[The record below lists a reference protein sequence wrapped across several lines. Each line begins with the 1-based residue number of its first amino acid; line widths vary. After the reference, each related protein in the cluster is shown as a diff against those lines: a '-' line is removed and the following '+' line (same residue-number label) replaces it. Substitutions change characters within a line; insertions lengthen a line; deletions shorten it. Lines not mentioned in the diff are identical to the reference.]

1 MANETALKIR
11 SDRFSSMKVTAPT
24 AGYTAGLLTKVGSV
38 VGAIAEAVA
47 TLASGVLIYRCEK
60 IVVAKSVVTGN
71 SFTVGAKVYYSSNA
85 VYNSSTK
92 PSGAVL
98 CGICT
103 VAAAV
108 ADTTVEIDLDGC
120 LGIAS

>member
-11 SDRFSSMKVTAPT
+11 SDRFASMKVTAPT
-24 AGYTAGLLTKVGSV
+24 GGYTAGLLTKVGSV
-38 VGAIAEAVA
+38 VGVILEAADAAASAV
-47 TLASGVLIYRCEK
+47 LAYRCEK
-60 IVVAKSVVTGN
+60 IVVAKDTTSGGAL
-71 SFTVGAKVYYSSNA
+71 TVGAKVYYANNK
-85 VYNSSTK
+85 VYAHATK